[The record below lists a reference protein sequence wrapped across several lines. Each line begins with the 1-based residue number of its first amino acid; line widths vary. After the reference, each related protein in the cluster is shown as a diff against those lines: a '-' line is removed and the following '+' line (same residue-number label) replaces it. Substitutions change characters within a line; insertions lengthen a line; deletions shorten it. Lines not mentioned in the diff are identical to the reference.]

1 MPRPR
6 SLLQGIAILLCC
18 ACSGTAA
25 SAPAPSP
32 SPSHLPSPVA
42 TVSIGTGNAPWALN
56 LDFSGDLNAHVAGT
70 AIADQA
76 IHNECTGPNSARLGA
91 WASTMAITIGSDRYS
106 LVILTTTYRGAATFT
121 DGVKVVVTSVDQSRV
136 WQNGPGDSVSFTV
149 GTSETAGLLEAQLS
163 RTSAPASKLK
173 ISGHWSCQP

>member
-1 MPRPR
+1 MPRSS

-18 ACSGTAA
+18 ACTAPA
-25 SAPAPSP
+25 AGAPSPAPSP
-32 SPSHLPSPVA
+32 SPLPSPVA

-56 LDFSGDLNAHVAGT
+56 LDFSGDLSAHVTGT

-91 WASTMAITIGSDRYS
+91 WASTMAVTIGSDRYS
-106 LVILTTTYRGAATFT
+106 LVVLTAAYRGAATFT
-121 DGVKVVVTSVDQSRV
+121 DGVKVVVTSADQARV
-136 WQNGPGDSVSFTV
+136 WQNGPGDPISFTV
-149 GTSETAGLLEAQLS
+149 ATGETSGLLEAQLS
-163 RTSAPASKLK
+163 RSSAPASKLK